1 MLWNLFGQIGKVK
14 DVIFSWRNWMRKHLS
29 AIRNMIPLGL
39 MWTTWREYN
48 QRTFEDVESVVS
60 NFL

>member
-1 MLWNLFGQIGKVK
+1 
-14 DVIFSWRNWMRKHLS
+14 MRKHLS
-29 AIRNMIPLGL
+29 AIRNMIPLCL
-39 MWTTWREYN
+39 MWTTWMEYN